1 MPADQSLKP
10 IISTIPQKPGVYHFY
25 DSDGEVIYVGKAKN
39 LKRRVSSYFTKTH
52 KRLKTKN
59 LVSKITDISCIIV
72 ETEIDA
78 LLLENNLIKKH
89 QPRYNILLKD
99 DKSYPWICIK
109 KEEYPRV
116 FQTRNVVKDGSEYFG
131 PYMSGYV
138 VNVLLDYFSE
148 LFYDN
153 GFTPDSYLNRRVSSS
168 SKENYQKTIDEIRK
182 ILKGDIKTIIGSL
195 KNRMLFFSEKL
206 DFENAQKTKEK
217 IALLN
222 NYQSKSAIV
231 SSKINN
237 VDVFSICSEKNF
249 AFVNYLKITSGAVVL
264 SHSVE
269 IKKRLSEDDES
280 ILQFVITDLRRRF
293 NSVSK
298 TIFCSH
304 SINCIW
310 PETKLIVPKIGD
322 KKKLI
327 ELSLRNAKYMQ
338 FEKKKQNLMAKE
350 KKEKTSSLFRLKE
363 DLKLKLIPSHIECF
377 DNSNFQGSFPSSACV
392 VFKNGK
398 PSKKDYRHFNVRSV
412 TSPDDFASMREVV
425 FRRYSRM
432 LNENKS
438 LPNLIIIDG
447 GKGQLSSAVS
457 SLKELGIYDDVTI
470 IGIAKRLEEI
480 YFSGESTPIY
490 IDKKSESLKL
500 IQKLRDEAHRFS
512 LRQYRNRRD
521 NQFID
526 SELINIDG
534 IGEKTAVSLMKK
546 FKSVKNIK
554 SKSLYDLKI
563 AIGDKKG
570 TIIYNYYNK

>member
-25 DSDGEVIYVGKAKN
+25 DFDGEVIYVGKAKN

-52 KRLKTKN
+52 KSLKTKN

-109 KEEYPRV
+109 KEKFPRV

-153 GFTPDSYLNRRVSSS
+153 GFTPDSYLNRRVSSG
-168 SKENYQKTIDEIRK
+168 SKDNYQKTIDEIRK

-377 DNSNFQGSFPSSACV
+377 DNSNLQGTNPVAACV

-398 PSKKDYRHFNVRSV
+398 PSKKEYRLFNIKTVV
-412 TSPDDFASMREVV
+412 GPDDYKSMEEVV
-425 FRRYSRM
+425 FRRYKR
-432 LNENKS
+432 LINEKKP
-438 LPNLIIIDG
+438 LPQLIVIDG
-447 GKGQLSSAVS
+447 GKGQLSSAVK
-457 SLKELGIYDDVTI
+457 SLKQLNIDGQIAI

-480 YFSGESTPIY
+480 YFPNDSTPLY
-490 IDKKSESLKL
+490 LDKKSSSLKL
-500 IQKLRDEAHRFS
+500 IQQLRNEAHRFGINHHRRKRVSENIKTS
-512 LRQYRNRRD
+512 LD
-521 NQFID
+521 NI
-526 SELINIDG
+526 SG
-534 IGEKTAVSLMKK
+534 IGPKTSTLLLKK
-546 FKSVKNIK
+546 FGSVKNLMNADYKIVQSLIGE
-554 SKSLYDLKI
+554 SKAKKI
-563 AIGDKKG
+563 FGN
-570 TIIYNYYNK
+570 T

>member
-59 LVSKITDISCIIV
+59 LVSKITNISCIIV

-109 KEEYPRV
+109 KEEFPRV

-153 GFTPDSYLNRRVSSS
+153 GFTPDSYLNRRVSNS
-168 SKENYQKTIDEIRK
+168 SKDNYQKTIDKIRA
-182 ILKGDIKTIIGSL
+182 ILKGDIKNIIISL
-195 KNRMLFFSEKL
+195 KNRMLLFSEKL

-249 AFVNYLKITSGAVVL
+249 AFVNYLKITSGSVVL

-269 IKKRLSEDDES
+269 IKKKLSEDDES

-304 SINCIW
+304 NINCIW

-338 FEKKKQNLMAKE
+338 FEKKKQKLMSKE
-350 KKEKTSSLFRLKE
+350 KKEKTTSVFRLKE
-363 DLKLKLIPSHIECF
+363 DLRLKQIPIHIECF
-377 DNSNFQGSFPSSACV
+377 DNSNLQGTNPVAACV

-398 PSKKDYRHFNVRSV
+398 PSKKEYRLFNIKTVV
-412 TSPDDFASMREVV
+412 GPDDYKSMEEVV
-425 FRRYSRM
+425 LRRYKR
-432 LNENKS
+432 LINEKRK
-438 LPNLIIIDG
+438 LPQLIVIDG
-447 GKGQLSSAVS
+447 GKGQLSSAVK
-457 SLKELGIYDDVTI
+457 SLKKLNIDGQIAI

-480 YFSGESTPIY
+480 YFPNDSTPLY
-490 IDKKSESLKL
+490 LDKKSSSLKL
-500 IQKLRDEAHRFS
+500 IQQLRNEAHRFGINHHRRKRVSEKIKTS
-512 LRQYRNRRD
+512 LD
-521 NQFID
+521 NI
-526 SELINIDG
+526 SG
-534 IGEKTAVSLMKK
+534 IGPKTSTLLLKR
-546 FKSVKNIK
+546 FGSVKNLMKADYKTVQELIGK
-554 SKSLYDLKI
+554 SKAKKI
-563 AIGDKKG
+563 FGKI
-570 TIIYNYYNK
+570 

>member
-59 LVSKITDISCIIV
+59 LVSKITNISCIIV

-109 KEEYPRV
+109 KEEFPRV
-116 FQTRNVVKDGSEYFG
+116 FQTRNILKDGSEYFG

-153 GFTPDSYLNRRVSSS
+153 GFTPDSYLNRRVSNS
-168 SKENYQKTIDEIRK
+168 SKDNYQKTIDKIRA
-182 ILKGDIKTIIGSL
+182 ILKGDIKNIIISL
-195 KNRMLFFSEKL
+195 KNRMILFSEKL

-249 AFVNYLKITSGAVVL
+249 AFVNYLKITSGSVVL

-269 IKKRLSEDDES
+269 IKKKLSEDDES

-304 SINCIW
+304 NINCIW

-338 FEKKKQNLMAKE
+338 FEKKKQKLMSKE
-350 KKEKTSSLFRLKE
+350 KKEKTTSVFRLKE
-363 DLKLKLIPSHIECF
+363 DLRLKQIPIHIECF
-377 DNSNFQGSFPSSACV
+377 DNSNLQGTNPVAACV

-398 PSKKDYRHFNVRSV
+398 PSKKEYRLFNIKTVV
-412 TSPDDFASMREVV
+412 GPDDYKSMEEVV
-425 FRRYSRM
+425 LRRYKR
-432 LNENKS
+432 LINEKRK
-438 LPNLIIIDG
+438 LPQLIVIDG
-447 GKGQLSSAVS
+447 GKGQLSSAVK
-457 SLKELGIYDDVTI
+457 SLKKLNIDGQIAI

-480 YFSGESTPIY
+480 YFPNDSTPLY
-490 IDKKSESLKL
+490 LDKKSSSLKL
-500 IQKLRDEAHRFS
+500 IQQLRNEAHRFGINHHRRKRVSEKIKTS
-512 LRQYRNRRD
+512 LD
-521 NQFID
+521 NI
-526 SELINIDG
+526 SG
-534 IGEKTAVSLMKK
+534 IGPKTSTLLLKR
-546 FKSVKNIK
+546 FGSVKNLMKADYKTVQELIGK
-554 SKSLYDLKI
+554 SKAKKI
-563 AIGDKKG
+563 FRKI
-570 TIIYNYYNK
+570 

>member
-59 LVSKITDISCIIV
+59 LVSKITNISCIIV

-109 KEEYPRV
+109 KEEFPRV

-153 GFTPDSYLNRRVSSS
+153 GFTPDSYLNRRVSNS
-168 SKENYQKTIDEIRK
+168 SKDNYQKTIDKIRA
-182 ILKGDIKTIIGSL
+182 ILKGDIKNIIISL
-195 KNRMLFFSEKL
+195 KNRMLLFSEKL

-249 AFVNYLKITSGAVVL
+249 AFVNYLKITSGSVVL

-269 IKKRLSEDDES
+269 IKKKLSEDDES
-280 ILQFVITDLRRRF
+280 ILQFLITDLRGRF

-304 SINCIW
+304 KINCIW

-338 FEKKKQNLMAKE
+338 FEKKKQKLMSKE
-350 KKEKTSSLFRLKE
+350 KKEKTTSVFRLKE
-363 DLKLKLIPSHIECF
+363 DLRLKQIPIHIECF
-377 DNSNFQGSFPSSACV
+377 DNSNLQGTNPVAACV

-398 PSKKDYRHFNVRSV
+398 PSKKEYRLFNIKTVV
-412 TSPDDFASMREVV
+412 GPDDYKSMEEVV
-425 FRRYSRM
+425 LRRYKR
-432 LNENKS
+432 LINEKRK
-438 LPNLIIIDG
+438 LPQLIVIDG
-447 GKGQLSSAVS
+447 GKGQLNSAVK
-457 SLKELGIYDDVTI
+457 SLKKLNIDGQIAI

-480 YFSGESTPIY
+480 YFPNDSTPLY
-490 IDKKSESLKL
+490 LDKKSSSLKL
-500 IQKLRDEAHRFS
+500 IQQLRNEAHRFGINHHRRKRVSEKIKTS
-512 LRQYRNRRD
+512 LD
-521 NQFID
+521 NI
-526 SELINIDG
+526 SG
-534 IGEKTAVSLMKK
+534 IGPKTSTLLLKR
-546 FKSVKNIK
+546 FGSVKNLMKADYKTVQELIGN
-554 SKSLYDLKI
+554 SKAEKI
-563 AIGDKKG
+563 FRKI
-570 TIIYNYYNK
+570 

>member
-25 DSDGEVIYVGKAKN
+25 DFDGEVIYVGKAKN

-52 KRLKTKN
+52 KSLKTKN

-109 KEEYPRV
+109 KEEFPRV

-153 GFTPDSYLNRRVSSS
+153 GFTPDSYLNRRVSRS
-168 SKENYQKTIDEIRK
+168 SKDNYQKTIDEIRK

-377 DNSNFQGSFPSSACV
+377 DNSNLQGTNPVAACV

-398 PSKKDYRHFNVRSV
+398 PSKKEYRLFNIKTVV
-412 TSPDDFASMREVV
+412 GPDDYKSMEEVV
-425 FRRYSRM
+425 FRRYKR
-432 LNENKS
+432 LITEKKP
-438 LPNLIIIDG
+438 LPQLIVIDG
-447 GKGQLSSAVS
+447 GKGQLSSAVK
-457 SLKELGIYDDVTI
+457 SLKQLNIDGQIAI

-480 YFSGESTPIY
+480 YFPNDSTPLY
-490 IDKKSESLKL
+490 LDKKSSSLKL
-500 IQKLRDEAHRFS
+500 IQQLRNEAHRFGINHHRRKRMSENIKTS
-512 LRQYRNRRD
+512 LD
-521 NQFID
+521 NI
-526 SELINIDG
+526 SG
-534 IGEKTAVSLMKK
+534 IGPKTSTLLLKK
-546 FKSVKNIK
+546 FGSVKNLMNADYKIVQSLIGE
-554 SKSLYDLKI
+554 SKAKKI
-563 AIGDKKG
+563 FGN
-570 TIIYNYYNK
+570 T

>member
-25 DSDGEVIYVGKAKN
+25 DFDGEVIYVGKAKN

-52 KRLKTKN
+52 KSLKTKN

-109 KEEYPRV
+109 KEEFPRV

-168 SKENYQKTIDEIRK
+168 SKDNYQKTIDEIRK
-182 ILKGDIKTIIGSL
+182 ILKGDIKTIISSL

-237 VDVFSICSEKNF
+237 VDVFSICSERNF

-310 PETKLIVPKIGD
+310 LETKLIVPKIGD

-377 DNSNFQGSFPSSACV
+377 DNSNLQGTNPVAACV

-398 PSKKDYRHFNVRSV
+398 PSKKEYRLFNIKTVV
-412 TSPDDFASMREVV
+412 GPDDYKSMEEVV
-425 FRRYSRM
+425 FRRYKR
-432 LNENKS
+432 LINEKKP
-438 LPNLIIIDG
+438 LPQLIVIDG
-447 GKGQLSSAVS
+447 GKGQLSSAVK
-457 SLKELGIYDDVTI
+457 SLKQLNIDGQIAI

-480 YFSGESTPIY
+480 YFPNDSTPLY
-490 IDKKSESLKL
+490 LDKKSSSLKL
-500 IQKLRDEAHRFS
+500 IQQLRNEAHRFGINHHRRKRMSENIKTS
-512 LRQYRNRRD
+512 LD
-521 NQFID
+521 NI
-526 SELINIDG
+526 SG
-534 IGEKTAVSLMKK
+534 IGPKTSTLLLKK
-546 FKSVKNIK
+546 FGSVKNLMNTDYKIVQSLIGE
-554 SKSLYDLKI
+554 SKAKKI
-563 AIGDKKG
+563 FGN
-570 TIIYNYYNK
+570 T

>member
-25 DSDGEVIYVGKAKN
+25 DFDGEVIYVGKAKN

-52 KRLKTKN
+52 KSLKTKN

-109 KEEYPRV
+109 KEEFPRV

-168 SKENYQKTIDEIRK
+168 SKDNYQKTIDEIRK
-182 ILKGDIKTIIGSL
+182 ILKGDIKTIIVSL

-377 DNSNFQGSFPSSACV
+377 DNSNLQGTNPVAACV

-398 PSKKDYRHFNVRSV
+398 PSKKEYRLFNIKTVV
-412 TSPDDFASMREVV
+412 GPDDYKSMEEVV
-425 FRRYSRM
+425 FRRYKR
-432 LNENKS
+432 LINEKKP
-438 LPNLIIIDG
+438 LPQLIVIDG
-447 GKGQLSSAVS
+447 GKGQLSSAVK
-457 SLKELGIYDDVTI
+457 SLKQLNIDGQIAI

-480 YFSGESTPIY
+480 YFPNDSTPLY
-490 IDKKSESLKL
+490 LDKKSSSLKL
-500 IQKLRDEAHRFS
+500 IQQLRNEAHRFGINHHRRKRMSENIKTS
-512 LRQYRNRRD
+512 LD
-521 NQFID
+521 NI
-526 SELINIDG
+526 SG
-534 IGEKTAVSLMKK
+534 IGPKTSTLLLKK
-546 FKSVKNIK
+546 FGSVKNLMNADYKIVQSLIGE
-554 SKSLYDLKI
+554 SKAKKI
-563 AIGDKKG
+563 FGN
-570 TIIYNYYNK
+570 T

>member
-59 LVSKITDISCIIV
+59 LVSKITNISCIIV

-109 KEEYPRV
+109 KEEFPRV

-153 GFTPDSYLNRRVSSS
+153 GFTPDSYLNRRVSNS
-168 SKENYQKTIDEIRK
+168 SKDNYQKTIDKIRA
-182 ILKGDIKTIIGSL
+182 ILKGDIKNIIISL
-195 KNRMLFFSEKL
+195 KNRMILFSEKL

-249 AFVNYLKITSGAVVL
+249 AFVNYLKITSGSVVL

-269 IKKRLSEDDES
+269 IKKKLSEDDKS

-304 SINCIW
+304 NINCIW

-338 FEKKKQNLMAKE
+338 FEKKKQKLMSKE
-350 KKEKTSSLFRLKE
+350 KKEKTTSVFRLKE
-363 DLKLKLIPSHIECF
+363 DLRLKQIPIHIECF
-377 DNSNFQGSFPSSACV
+377 DNSNLQGTNPVAACV

-398 PSKKDYRHFNVRSV
+398 PSKKEYRLFNIKTVV
-412 TSPDDFASMREVV
+412 GPDDYKSMEEVV
-425 FRRYSRM
+425 LRRYKR
-432 LNENKS
+432 LINEKRK
-438 LPNLIIIDG
+438 LPQLIVIDG
-447 GKGQLSSAVS
+447 GKGQLSSAVK
-457 SLKELGIYDDVTI
+457 SLKKLNIDGQIAI

-480 YFSGESTPIY
+480 YFPNDSTPLY
-490 IDKKSESLKL
+490 LDKKSSSLKL
-500 IQKLRDEAHRFS
+500 IQQLRNEAHRFGINHHRRKRVSEKIKTS
-512 LRQYRNRRD
+512 LD
-521 NQFID
+521 NI
-526 SELINIDG
+526 SG
-534 IGEKTAVSLMKK
+534 IGPKTSTLLLKR
-546 FKSVKNIK
+546 FGSVKNLMKADYKTVQELIGK
-554 SKSLYDLKI
+554 SKAKKLFGKI
-563 AIGDKKG
+563 
-570 TIIYNYYNK
+570 

>member
-25 DSDGEVIYVGKAKN
+25 DFDGEVIYVGKAKN

-52 KRLKTKN
+52 KSLKTKN

-109 KEEYPRV
+109 KEEFPRV

-168 SKENYQKTIDEIRK
+168 SKDNYQKTIDEIRK

-377 DNSNFQGSFPSSACV
+377 DNSNLQGTNPVAACV

-398 PSKKDYRHFNVRSV
+398 PSKNEYRLFNIKTVV
-412 TSPDDFASMREVV
+412 GPDDYKSMEEVV
-425 FRRYSRM
+425 FRRYKR
-432 LNENKS
+432 LINEKKP
-438 LPNLIIIDG
+438 LPQLIVIDG
-447 GKGQLSSAVS
+447 GKGQLSSAVK
-457 SLKELGIYDDVTI
+457 SLKQLNIDGQIAI

-480 YFSGESTPIY
+480 YFPNDSTPLY
-490 IDKKSESLKL
+490 LDKKSSSLKL
-500 IQKLRDEAHRFS
+500 IQQLRNEAHRFGINHHRRKRMSENIKTS
-512 LRQYRNRRD
+512 LD
-521 NQFID
+521 NI
-526 SELINIDG
+526 SG
-534 IGEKTAVSLMKK
+534 IGPKTSTLLLKK
-546 FKSVKNIK
+546 FGSVKNLMNADYKIVQSLIGE
-554 SKSLYDLKI
+554 SKAKKI
-563 AIGDKKG
+563 FGN
-570 TIIYNYYNK
+570 T

>member
-52 KRLKTKN
+52 KSLKTKN

-109 KEEYPRV
+109 KEEFPRV

-168 SKENYQKTIDEIRK
+168 SKDNYQKTIDEIRK

-377 DNSNFQGSFPSSACV
+377 DNSNLQGTNPVAACV

-398 PSKKDYRHFNVRSV
+398 PSKKEYRLFNIKTVV
-412 TSPDDFASMREVV
+412 GPDDYKSMEEVV
-425 FRRYSRM
+425 FRRYKR
-432 LNENKS
+432 LINEKKP
-438 LPNLIIIDG
+438 LPQLIVIDG
-447 GKGQLSSAVS
+447 GKGQLSSAVK
-457 SLKELGIYDDVTI
+457 SLKQLNIDGQIAI

-480 YFSGESTPIY
+480 YFPNDSTPLY
-490 IDKKSESLKL
+490 LDKKSSSLKL
-500 IQKLRDEAHRFS
+500 IQQLRNEAHRFGINHHRRKRVSENIKTS
-512 LRQYRNRRD
+512 LD
-521 NQFID
+521 NI
-526 SELINIDG
+526 SG
-534 IGEKTAVSLMKK
+534 IGPKTSTLLLKK
-546 FKSVKNIK
+546 FGSVKNLMNADYKIV
-554 SKSLYDLKI
+554 KSLIGESKAKKI
-563 AIGDKKG
+563 FGN
-570 TIIYNYYNK
+570 T

>member
-25 DSDGEVIYVGKAKN
+25 DFDGEVIYVGKAKN

-109 KEEYPRV
+109 KEEFPRV

-153 GFTPDSYLNRRVSSS
+153 GFTPDSYLNRRVSNS
-168 SKENYQKTIDEIRK
+168 SKDNYQKTIDKIRA
-182 ILKGDIKTIIGSL
+182 ILKGDIKNIIISL
-195 KNRMLFFSEKL
+195 KNRMILFSEKL

-249 AFVNYLKITSGAVVL
+249 AFVNYLKITSGSVVL

-269 IKKRLSEDDES
+269 IKKKLSEDDES

-304 SINCIW
+304 NINCIW

-338 FEKKKQNLMAKE
+338 FEKKKQKLMSKE
-350 KKEKTSSLFRLKE
+350 KKEKTTSVFRLKE
-363 DLKLKLIPSHIECF
+363 DLRLKQIPIHIECF
-377 DNSNFQGSFPSSACV
+377 DNSNLQGTNPVAACV

-398 PSKKDYRHFNVRSV
+398 PSKKEYRLFNIKTVV
-412 TSPDDFASMREVV
+412 GPDDYKSMEEVV
-425 FRRYSRM
+425 LRRYKR
-432 LNENKS
+432 LINEKRK
-438 LPNLIIIDG
+438 LPQLIVIDG
-447 GKGQLSSAVS
+447 GKGQLSSAVK
-457 SLKELGIYDDVTI
+457 SLKKLNIDGQIAI

-480 YFSGESTPIY
+480 YFPNDSTPLY
-490 IDKKSESLKL
+490 LDKKSSSLKL
-500 IQKLRDEAHRFS
+500 IQQLRNEAHRFGINHHRRKRVSEKIKTS
-512 LRQYRNRRD
+512 LD
-521 NQFID
+521 NI
-526 SELINIDG
+526 SG
-534 IGEKTAVSLMKK
+534 IGPKTSTLLLKR
-546 FKSVKNIK
+546 FGSVKNLMKADYKTVQELIGK
-554 SKSLYDLKI
+554 SKAKKI
-563 AIGDKKG
+563 FGKI
-570 TIIYNYYNK
+570 

>member
-52 KRLKTKN
+52 KSLKTKN
-59 LVSKITDISCIIV
+59 LVSKITNISCIIV

-109 KEEYPRV
+109 KEEFPRV

-153 GFTPDSYLNRRVSSS
+153 GFTPDSYLNRRVSNS
-168 SKENYQKTIDEIRK
+168 SKDNYQKTIDKIRA
-182 ILKGDIKTIIGSL
+182 ILKGDIKNIIISL
-195 KNRMLFFSEKL
+195 KNRMILFSEKL

-249 AFVNYLKITSGAVVL
+249 AFVNYLKITSGSVVL

-269 IKKRLSEDDES
+269 IKKKLSEDDES

-304 SINCIW
+304 NINCIW

-338 FEKKKQNLMAKE
+338 FEKKKQKLMSKE
-350 KKEKTSSLFRLKE
+350 KKEKTTSVFRLKE
-363 DLKLKLIPSHIECF
+363 DLRLKQIPIHIECF
-377 DNSNFQGSFPSSACV
+377 DNSNLQGTNPVAACV

-398 PSKKDYRHFNVRSV
+398 PSKKEYRLFNIKTVV
-412 TSPDDFASMREVV
+412 GPDDYKSMEEVV
-425 FRRYSRM
+425 LRRYKR
-432 LNENKS
+432 LINEKRK
-438 LPNLIIIDG
+438 LPQLIVIDG
-447 GKGQLSSAVS
+447 GKGQLSSAVK
-457 SLKELGIYDDVTI
+457 SLKKLNIDGQIAI

-480 YFSGESTPIY
+480 YFPNDSTPLY
-490 IDKKSESLKL
+490 LDKKSSSLKL
-500 IQKLRDEAHRFS
+500 IQQLRNEAHRFGINHHRRKRVSEKIKTS
-512 LRQYRNRRD
+512 LD
-521 NQFID
+521 NI
-526 SELINIDG
+526 SG
-534 IGEKTAVSLMKK
+534 IGPKTSTLLLKR
-546 FKSVKNIK
+546 FGSVKNLMKADYKTVQELIGK
-554 SKSLYDLKI
+554 SKAEKI
-563 AIGDKKG
+563 FGRI
-570 TIIYNYYNK
+570 

>member
-52 KRLKTKN
+52 KSLKTKN

-109 KEEYPRV
+109 KEEFPRV

-153 GFTPDSYLNRRVSSS
+153 GFTPDSYLNRRVSIS
-168 SKENYQKTIDEIRK
+168 SKDNYQKTIDEIRK

-377 DNSNFQGSFPSSACV
+377 DNSNLQGTNPVAACV

-398 PSKKDYRHFNVRSV
+398 PSKKEYRLFNIKTVV
-412 TSPDDFASMREVV
+412 GPDDYKSMEEVV
-425 FRRYSRM
+425 FRRYKR
-432 LNENKS
+432 LINEKKA
-438 LPNLIIIDG
+438 LPQLIVIDG
-447 GKGQLSSAVS
+447 GKGQLSSSVK
-457 SLKELGIYDDVTI
+457 SLKQLNIDGQIAI

-480 YFSGESTPIY
+480 YFPNDSTPLY
-490 IDKKSESLKL
+490 LDKKSSSLKL
-500 IQKLRDEAHRFS
+500 IQQLRNEAHRFGINHHRRKRMSENIKTS
-512 LRQYRNRRD
+512 LD
-521 NQFID
+521 NI
-526 SELINIDG
+526 SG
-534 IGEKTAVSLMKK
+534 IGPKTSTLLLKK
-546 FKSVKNIK
+546 FGSVKNLMNADYKIVQSLIGE
-554 SKSLYDLKI
+554 SKAKKI
-563 AIGDKKG
+563 FGN
-570 TIIYNYYNK
+570 T

>member
-59 LVSKITDISCIIV
+59 LVSKITNISCIIV

-109 KEEYPRV
+109 KEEFPRV

-153 GFTPDSYLNRRVSSS
+153 GFTPDSYLNRRVSNS
-168 SKENYQKTIDEIRK
+168 SKDNYQKTIDKIRA
-182 ILKGDIKTIIGSL
+182 ILKGDIKNIIISL
-195 KNRMLFFSEKL
+195 KNRMILFSEKL

-249 AFVNYLKITSGAVVL
+249 AFVNYLKITSGSVVL

-269 IKKRLSEDDES
+269 IKKKLSEDDES

-304 SINCIW
+304 NINCIW

-338 FEKKKQNLMAKE
+338 FEKKKQKLMSKE
-350 KKEKTSSLFRLKE
+350 KKEKTTSVFRLKE
-363 DLKLKLIPSHIECF
+363 DLRLKQIPIHIECF
-377 DNSNFQGSFPSSACV
+377 DNSNLQGTNPVAACV

-398 PSKKDYRHFNVRSV
+398 PSKKEYRLFNIKTVV
-412 TSPDDFASMREVV
+412 GPDDYKSMEEVV
-425 FRRYSRM
+425 LRRYKR
-432 LNENKS
+432 LINEKRK
-438 LPNLIIIDG
+438 LPQLIVIDG
-447 GKGQLSSAVS
+447 GKGQLSSAVK
-457 SLKELGIYDDVTI
+457 SLKKLNIDGQIAI

-480 YFSGESTPIY
+480 YFPNDSTPLY
-490 IDKKSESLKL
+490 LDKKSSSLKL
-500 IQKLRDEAHRFS
+500 IQQLRNEAHRFGINHHRRKRVSEKIKTS
-512 LRQYRNRRD
+512 LD
-521 NQFID
+521 NI
-526 SELINIDG
+526 SG
-534 IGEKTAVSLMKK
+534 IGPKTSTLLLKR
-546 FKSVKNIK
+546 FGSVKNLMKADYKTVQELIGK
-554 SKSLYDLKI
+554 SKAKKVFGKI
-563 AIGDKKG
+563 
-570 TIIYNYYNK
+570 

>member
-25 DSDGEVIYVGKAKN
+25 DFDGEVIYVGKAKN

-109 KEEYPRV
+109 KEEFPRV

-168 SKENYQKTIDEIRK
+168 SKDNYQKTIDEIRK

-377 DNSNFQGSFPSSACV
+377 DNSNLQGTNPVAACV

-398 PSKKDYRHFNVRSV
+398 PSKKEYRLFNIKTVV
-412 TSPDDFASMREVV
+412 GPDDYKSMEEVV
-425 FRRYSRM
+425 FRRYKR
-432 LNENKS
+432 LINEKKP
-438 LPNLIIIDG
+438 LPQLIVIDG
-447 GKGQLSSAVS
+447 GKGQLSSAVK
-457 SLKELGIYDDVTI
+457 SLKQLNIDGQIAI

-480 YFSGESTPIY
+480 YFPNDSTPLY
-490 IDKKSESLKL
+490 LDKKSSSLKL
-500 IQKLRDEAHRFS
+500 IQQLRNEAHRFGINHHRRKRVSENIKTS
-512 LRQYRNRRD
+512 LD
-521 NQFID
+521 NI
-526 SELINIDG
+526 SG
-534 IGEKTAVSLMKK
+534 IGPKTSTLLLKK
-546 FKSVKNIK
+546 FGSVKNLMNADYKIVQSLIGE
-554 SKSLYDLKI
+554 SKAKKI
-563 AIGDKKG
+563 FGN
-570 TIIYNYYNK
+570 T

>member
-25 DSDGEVIYVGKAKN
+25 DYDGEVIYVGKAKN

-109 KEEYPRV
+109 KEEFPRV

-168 SKENYQKTIDEIRK
+168 SKDNYQKTIDEIRK
-182 ILKGDIKTIIGSL
+182 ILKGDIKTIICSL

-338 FEKKKQNLMAKE
+338 FEKKKQNLMTKE

-377 DNSNFQGSFPSSACV
+377 DNSNLQGTNPVAACV

-398 PSKKDYRHFNVRSV
+398 PSKNEYRLFNIKTVLG
-412 TSPDDFASMREVV
+412 PDDYKSMEEVV
-425 FRRYSRM
+425 FRRYKR
-432 LNENKS
+432 LINEKKP
-438 LPNLIIIDG
+438 LPQLIVIDG
-447 GKGQLSSAVS
+447 GKGQLSSAVK
-457 SLKELGIYDDVTI
+457 SLKQLNIDGQIAI

-480 YFSGESTPIY
+480 YFPNDSTPLY
-490 IDKKSESLKL
+490 LDKKSSSLKL
-500 IQKLRDEAHRFS
+500 IQQLRNEAHRFGINHHRRKRVSENIKTS
-512 LRQYRNRRD
+512 LD
-521 NQFID
+521 NI
-526 SELINIDG
+526 SG
-534 IGEKTAVSLMKK
+534 IGPKTSTLLLKK
-546 FKSVKNIK
+546 FGSVKNLMNADYKIVQSLIGE
-554 SKSLYDLKI
+554 SKAKKI
-563 AIGDKKG
+563 FGN
-570 TIIYNYYNK
+570 T

>member
-59 LVSKITDISCIIV
+59 LVSKITNISCIIV

-109 KEEYPRV
+109 KEEFPRV
-116 FQTRNVVKDGSEYFG
+116 FQTRNVVKGGSEYFG

-153 GFTPDSYLNRRVSSS
+153 GFTPDSYLNRRVSNS
-168 SKENYQKTIDEIRK
+168 SKDNYQKTIDKIRA
-182 ILKGDIKTIIGSL
+182 ILKGDIKNIIISL
-195 KNRMLFFSEKL
+195 KNRMILFSEKL

-249 AFVNYLKITSGAVVL
+249 AFVNYLKITSGSVVL

-269 IKKRLSEDDES
+269 IKKKLSEDDES

-304 SINCIW
+304 NINCIW

-338 FEKKKQNLMAKE
+338 FEKKKQKLMSKE
-350 KKEKTSSLFRLKE
+350 KKEKTTSVFRLKE
-363 DLKLKLIPSHIECF
+363 DLRLKQIPIHIECF
-377 DNSNFQGSFPSSACV
+377 DNSNLQGTNPVAACV

-398 PSKKDYRHFNVRSV
+398 PSKKEYRLFNIKTVV
-412 TSPDDFASMREVV
+412 GPDDYKSMEEVV
-425 FRRYSRM
+425 LRRYKR
-432 LNENKS
+432 LINEKRK
-438 LPNLIIIDG
+438 LPQLIVIDG
-447 GKGQLSSAVS
+447 GKGQLSSAVK
-457 SLKELGIYDDVTI
+457 SLKKLNIDGQIAI

-480 YFSGESTPIY
+480 YFPNDSTPLY
-490 IDKKSESLKL
+490 LDKKSSSLKL
-500 IQKLRDEAHRFS
+500 IQQLRNEAHRFGINHHRRKRVSEKIKTS
-512 LRQYRNRRD
+512 LD
-521 NQFID
+521 NI
-526 SELINIDG
+526 SG
-534 IGEKTAVSLMKK
+534 IGPKTSTLLLKR
-546 FKSVKNIK
+546 FGSVKNLMKADYKTVQELIGK
-554 SKSLYDLKI
+554 SKAKKI
-563 AIGDKKG
+563 FGKI
-570 TIIYNYYNK
+570 

>member
-59 LVSKITDISCIIV
+59 LVSKITNISCIIV

-109 KEEYPRV
+109 KEEFPRV

-153 GFTPDSYLNRRVSSS
+153 GFTPDSYLNRRVSNS
-168 SKENYQKTIDEIRK
+168 SKDNYQKTIDKIRS
-182 ILKGDIKTIIGSL
+182 ILKGDIKNIIISL
-195 KNRMLFFSEKL
+195 KNRMILFSEKL

-249 AFVNYLKITSGAVVL
+249 AFVNYLKITSGSVVL

-269 IKKRLSEDDES
+269 IKKKLSEDDES

-304 SINCIW
+304 NINCIW

-327 ELSLRNAKYMQ
+327 DLSLRNAKYMQ
-338 FEKKKQNLMAKE
+338 FEKKKQKLMSKE
-350 KKEKTSSLFRLKE
+350 KKEKTTSVFRLKE
-363 DLKLKLIPSHIECF
+363 DLRLKQIPIHIECF
-377 DNSNFQGSFPSSACV
+377 DNSNLQGTNPVAACV

-398 PSKKDYRHFNVRSV
+398 PSKKEYRLFNIKTVV
-412 TSPDDFASMREVV
+412 GPDDYKSMEEVV
-425 FRRYSRM
+425 LRRYKR
-432 LNENKS
+432 LINEKRK
-438 LPNLIIIDG
+438 LPQLIVIDG
-447 GKGQLSSAVS
+447 GKGQLSSAVK
-457 SLKELGIYDDVTI
+457 SLKKLNIDGQIAI

-480 YFSGESTPIY
+480 YFSNDSTPLY
-490 IDKKSESLKL
+490 LDKKSSSLKL
-500 IQKLRDEAHRFS
+500 IQQLRNEAHRFGINHHRRKRVSEKIKTS
-512 LRQYRNRRD
+512 LD
-521 NQFID
+521 NI
-526 SELINIDG
+526 SG
-534 IGEKTAVSLMKK
+534 IGPKTSTLLLKK
-546 FKSVKNIK
+546 FGSVKNLMKADYKTVQELIGK
-554 SKSLYDLKI
+554 SKAKKI
-563 AIGDKKG
+563 FGKI
-570 TIIYNYYNK
+570 

>member
-59 LVSKITDISCIIV
+59 LVSKITNISCIIV

-109 KEEYPRV
+109 KEEFPRV

-153 GFTPDSYLNRRVSSS
+153 GFTPDSYLNRRVSNS
-168 SKENYQKTIDEIRK
+168 SKDNYQKTIDKIRS
-182 ILKGDIKTIIGSL
+182 ILKGDIKNIIISL
-195 KNRMLFFSEKL
+195 KNRMILFSEKL

-249 AFVNYLKITSGAVVL
+249 AFVNYLKITSGSVVL

-269 IKKRLSEDDES
+269 IKKKLSEDDES

-304 SINCIW
+304 NINCIW

-327 ELSLRNAKYMQ
+327 DLSLRNAKYMQ
-338 FEKKKQNLMAKE
+338 FEKKKQKLMSKE
-350 KKEKTSSLFRLKE
+350 KKEKTTSVFRLKE
-363 DLKLKLIPSHIECF
+363 DLRLKQIPIHIECF
-377 DNSNFQGSFPSSACV
+377 DNSNLQGTNPVAACV

-398 PSKKDYRHFNVRSV
+398 PSKKEYRLFNIKTVV
-412 TSPDDFASMREVV
+412 GPDDYKSMEEVV
-425 FRRYSRM
+425 LRRYKR
-432 LNENKS
+432 LINEKRK
-438 LPNLIIIDG
+438 LPQLIVIDG
-447 GKGQLSSAVS
+447 GKGQLSSAVK
-457 SLKELGIYDDVTI
+457 SLKKLNIDGQIAI

-480 YFSGESTPIY
+480 YFPNDSTPLY
-490 IDKKSESLKL
+490 LDKKSSSLKL
-500 IQKLRDEAHRFS
+500 IQQLRNEAHRFGINHHRRKRVSEKIKTS
-512 LRQYRNRRD
+512 LD
-521 NQFID
+521 NI
-526 SELINIDG
+526 SG
-534 IGEKTAVSLMKK
+534 IGPKTSTLLLKR
-546 FKSVKNIK
+546 FGSVKNLMKADYKTVQELIGK
-554 SKSLYDLKI
+554 SKAKKI
-563 AIGDKKG
+563 FGKI
-570 TIIYNYYNK
+570 

>member
-25 DSDGEVIYVGKAKN
+25 DFDGEVIYVGKAKN

-52 KRLKTKN
+52 KSLKTKN

-109 KEEYPRV
+109 KEEFPRV

-168 SKENYQKTIDEIRK
+168 SKDNYQKTIDEIRK

-377 DNSNFQGSFPSSACV
+377 DNSNLQGTNPVAACV

-398 PSKKDYRHFNVRSV
+398 PSKKEYRIFNIKTVV
-412 TSPDDFASMREVV
+412 GPDDYKSMEEVV
-425 FRRYSRM
+425 FRRYKR
-432 LNENKS
+432 LINEKKP
-438 LPNLIIIDG
+438 LPQLIVIDG
-447 GKGQLSSAVS
+447 GKGQLSSAVK
-457 SLKELGIYDDVTI
+457 SLKQLNIDGQIAI

-480 YFSGESTPIY
+480 YFPNDSTPLY
-490 IDKKSESLKL
+490 LDKKSSSLKL
-500 IQKLRDEAHRFS
+500 IQQLRNEAHRFGINHHRRKRMSENIKTS
-512 LRQYRNRRD
+512 LD
-521 NQFID
+521 NI
-526 SELINIDG
+526 SG
-534 IGEKTAVSLMKK
+534 IGPKTSTLLLKK
-546 FKSVKNIK
+546 FGSVKNLMNADYKIV
-554 SKSLYDLKI
+554 KSLIGESKAKKI
-563 AIGDKKG
+563 FGN
-570 TIIYNYYNK
+570 T

>member
-59 LVSKITDISCIIV
+59 LVSKITNISCIIV

-109 KEEYPRV
+109 KEEFPRV

-153 GFTPDSYLNRRVSSS
+153 GFTPDSYLNRRVSNS
-168 SKENYQKTIDEIRK
+168 SKDNYQKTIDKIRS
-182 ILKGDIKTIIGSL
+182 ILKGDIKNIIISL
-195 KNRMLFFSEKL
+195 KNRMILFSEKL

-249 AFVNYLKITSGAVVL
+249 AFVNYLKITSGSVVL

-269 IKKRLSEDDES
+269 IKKKLSEDDES

-304 SINCIW
+304 NINCIW

-338 FEKKKQNLMAKE
+338 FEKKKQKLMSKE
-350 KKEKTSSLFRLKE
+350 KKEKTTSVFRLKE
-363 DLKLKLIPSHIECF
+363 DLRLKQIPIHIECF
-377 DNSNFQGSFPSSACV
+377 DNSNLQGTNPVAACV

-398 PSKKDYRHFNVRSV
+398 PSKKEYRLFNIKTVV
-412 TSPDDFASMREVV
+412 GPDDYKSMEEVV
-425 FRRYSRM
+425 LRRYKR
-432 LNENKS
+432 LINEKRK
-438 LPNLIIIDG
+438 LPQLIVIDG
-447 GKGQLSSAVS
+447 GKGQLSSAVK
-457 SLKELGIYDDVTI
+457 SLKKLNIDGQIAI

-480 YFSGESTPIY
+480 YFPNDSTPLY
-490 IDKKSESLKL
+490 LDKKSSSLKL
-500 IQKLRDEAHRFS
+500 IQQLRNEAHRFGINHHRRKRVSEKIKTS
-512 LRQYRNRRD
+512 LD
-521 NQFID
+521 NI
-526 SELINIDG
+526 SG
-534 IGEKTAVSLMKK
+534 IGPKTSTLLLKR
-546 FKSVKNIK
+546 FGSVKNLMKADYKTVQELIGK
-554 SKSLYDLKI
+554 SKAKKI
-563 AIGDKKG
+563 FGKI
-570 TIIYNYYNK
+570 